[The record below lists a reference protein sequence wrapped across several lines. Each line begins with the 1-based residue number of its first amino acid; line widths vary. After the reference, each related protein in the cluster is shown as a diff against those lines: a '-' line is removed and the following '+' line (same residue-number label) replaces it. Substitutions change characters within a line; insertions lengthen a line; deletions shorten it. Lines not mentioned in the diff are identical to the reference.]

1 MSYFNELAGKPQNWS
16 KYLLGSNIDWGQDFY
31 ELKNWCEKH
40 PEKKPLFISVESA
53 ISPDKHNIEHNG
65 NVPETLENGWML
77 ISVNLLNDQ
86 TEKYKW
92 LKKYEPIGM
101 IGYSIWIYHI
111 KNDVALE

>member
-1 MSYFNELAGKPQNWS
+1 
-16 KYLLGSNIDWGQDFY
+16 
-31 ELKNWCEKH
+31 H
-40 PEKKPLFISVESA
+40 PEKKPRYITVESA
-53 ISPDKHNIEHNG
+53 ISPDKLGIEHNG
-65 NVPETLENGWML
+65 NVPETQENGWIL

-111 KNDVALE
+111 QDHNQD